1 MNMETPRPRAI
12 EQFVRG
18 TSSVVPTPSPQ
29 SGEGSD
35 LSRNARP
42 EKSPLTAH
50 SRGRGNWDCV
60 RQMQMY
66 RRRPDVLAAALRD
79 LGFSESGDEVTD
91 DQYSDN

>member
-1 MNMETPRPRAI
+1 MNTYTAHAP
-12 EQFVRG
+12 
-18 TSSVVPTPSPQ
+18 VVLAHST
-29 SGEGSD
+29 
-35 LSRNARP
+35 RP

-79 LGFSESGDEVTD
+79 MGCSDSGDEIPDVETTD
-91 DQYSDN
+91 SDESPTQRENSLN

>member
-1 MNMETPRPRAI
+1 MNTYTAHAP
-12 EQFVRG
+12 
-18 TSSVVPTPSPQ
+18 VVLAQ
-29 SGEGSD
+29 ST
-35 LSRNARP
+35 RP

-79 LGFSESGDEVTD
+79 MGFSDSGDEIPDVETTD
-91 DQYSDN
+91 SDESPTQRENSLN

>member
-1 MNMETPRPRAI
+1 MN
-12 EQFVRG
+12 
-18 TSSVVPTPSPQ
+18 TSTAHAPV
-29 SGEGSD
+29 D

-66 RRRPDVLAAALRD
+66 RHRPDVLAAALRD
-79 LGFSESGDEVTD
+79 MGFSDSGDEIPDVETTD
-91 DQYSDN
+91 SDETPTQRENSLN